1 MGLFVCWSH
10 WEPPEPQLIYPAHL
24 PGPVLERWI
33 SSRDSQRQSSS
44 KVRDGGS
51 DDFLELSPH
60 RREEG
65 LQRVAWKQV
74 ARGRGWLAKRFE
86 TDAEAQLELALDPL
100 IPMEQGL
107 SHLCARI
114 LELQREHWFGPCAS
128 QWAGVAYGHGKA
140 HKAALSALALMMAR
154 FSKPF
159 DCRWQPSWPCG
170 RDCSASPSAAFG
182 PRRSPLPGH
191 PAAMVTRT
199 TAAPTSTLESPG
211 GAPTHRPVSGI
222 DTAGGSEHVVSRA

>member
-10 WEPPEPQLIYPAHL
+10 WEPPEPQLIYPAPL

-33 SSRDSQRQSSS
+33 SSRDSQHQSSS

-65 LQRVAWKQV
+65 LRRVAWKQV

-86 TDAEAQLELALDPL
+86 TDAEAQLELALDPQ

-114 LELQREHWFGPCAS
+114 LELQREHQGFALRLHGGHS
-128 QWAGVAYGHGKA
+128 VAYGHGKA
-140 HKAALSALALMMAR
+140 HTKAALSALAL
-154 FSKPF
+154 
-159 DCRWQPSWPCG
+159 
-170 RDCSASPSAAFG
+170 
-182 PRRSPLPGH
+182 
-191 PAAMVTRT
+191 
-199 TAAPTSTLESPG
+199 
-211 GAPTHRPVSGI
+211 I
-222 DTAGGSEHVVSRA
+222 